1 MYAPKMAKD
10 GCNDKPCKEGEN
22 FVLVD
27 TKLYEPIAQ
36 GMVVLNRAKDNAEA
50 KAFYDF
56 ILSDK
61 GKAIF
66 AKYGYEF

>member
-1 MYAPKMAKD
+1 M
-10 GCNDKPCKEGEN
+10 
-22 FVLVD
+22 VD
-27 TKLYEPIAQ
+27 TSLYEPIAQ

-61 GKAIF
+61 GRAIF